1 MQSSIPL
8 LDFPVDYLIGDATG
22 KILNQYGRFPCKI
35 KCGVFAYM
43 VSGHAEATINIE
55 KYKFKE
61 GDAIVVQPGSF
72 LLIHEFSEDALVYY
86 IGFSASFMDKQVYG
100 NKMNLHSLKLRQP
113 YFSLPDDRKK
123 VIKSMIDLMMDASN
137 CEPSMLTLP
146 IMVQVY
152 NIIQQLI
159 SDFASDNQPQNRTH
173 SRKQELTQQF
183 SDLVAANYQRE
194 HQLSYYADRLH
205 VTLPHLCSTIKDVT
219 GKTAAF
225 FIAETILTDA
235 KSQLKLTDTPVK
247 EIAVSL
253 GFDNVMFFNKYFK
266 THVGVSP
273 KTYRNG

>member
-1 MQSSIPL
+1 
-8 LDFPVDYLIGDATG
+8 
-22 KILNQYGRFPCKI
+22 
-35 KCGVFAYM
+35 
-43 VSGHAEATINIE
+43 
-55 KYKFKE
+55 
-61 GDAIVVQPGSF
+61 
-72 LLIHEFSEDALVYY
+72 
-86 IGFSASFMDKQVYG
+86 
-100 NKMNLHSLKLRQP
+100 
-113 YFSLPDDRKK
+113 
-123 VIKSMIDLMMDASN
+123 MIDLMMDASN